1 MRLTRHTDYAL
12 RLLMLLALEPDDLH
26 TVEDVARRYEVSRN
40 HLNKVVQTLAQAGF
54 IESQRG
60 RGGGVRLARSPE
72 NINLGRVVRATEDN
86 FHIVECFCSEKNS
99 CVVAPACG
107 LRDPLEEALDA
118 FLAVL
123 DRYSLAD
130 LLRNPHAS
138 RRMRRLL
145 AV

>member
-1 MRLTRHTDYAL
+1 MRLTLHTDYAL
-12 RLLMLLALEPDDLH
+12 RLLMLLALEPEESH
-26 TVEDVARRYEVSRN
+26 TVESVSRRYDISRN

-60 RGGGVRLARSPE
+60 RGGGVRLAKRAE
-72 NINLGRVVRATEDN
+72 ALNLGRIVRATEDN
-86 FHIVECFCSEKNS
+86 FHIVECFCREKNT
-99 CVVAPACG
+99 CLVAPACG
-107 LRDPLEEALDA
+107 LRDPLDEALAA

-123 DRYSLAD
+123 DRYTLHD
-130 LLRNPHAS
+130 LVRNPITS